1 MSAFKAF
8 VAALLLFAGAA
19 AAQDSTASSYK
30 IVSRIAGPD
39 GGWDLLDVDSVRG
52 RLYVARTGGVMAV
65 DLATSTVTA
74 DLVKGSQG
82 HGALVIPGTS
92 QVIATNGANGTA
104 VIFEGATGQIIAT
117 LTVGTKPDAIAFDPA
132 TKTIWV
138 MNPGSGDISVIDP
151 VAAKVIDTVA
161 VEGSLELAAADGEG
175 RLYVNVEDKND
186 VAVIDTRSRKLIER
200 FALAGC
206 DGPTGVAYAPD
217 AKLILSACK
226 NGVAKIMAA
235 DGHEV
240 ARLAVGARPDGALYD
255 VNRHLAFVPSGGDG
269 TLSIISLSPSPKVV
283 GVVATAKGA
292 RTAALDTSTGRIYLP
307 SAQFALPAGN
317 TRPSVIPGS
326 FEILVVAP
334 VANLHRVESGAIDP
348 ISSVIG
354 Q

>member
-1 MSAFKAF
+1 LSAFKAF
-8 VAALLLFAGAA
+8 VAALSVLLFAGPA

-52 RLYVARTGGVMAV
+52 RLYVARRGGVMAV
-65 DLATSTVTA
+65 DLATSAVTT

-92 QVIATNGANGTA
+92 RVIATNGGNGTA
-104 VIFEGATGQIIAT
+104 VMFEGATGQIIAT

-151 VAAKVIDTVA
+151 VAAKVIDTVT

-186 VAVIDTRSRKLIER
+186 LAVIDTRSRKLIER
-200 FALAGC
+200 FALASC
-206 DGPTGVAYAPD
+206 DGPTGLAYAPD
-217 AKLILSACK
+217 VKLILSACK
-226 NGVAKIMAA
+226 NGVAKITAA

-240 ARLAVGARPDGALYD
+240 ARLAVGPRPDGALYD
-255 VNRHLAFVPSGGDG
+255 IDRHLAFVPSGGDG
-269 TLSIISLSPSPKVV
+269 TLSIISLSPIPKVI

-307 SAQFALPAGN
+307 SAKFASPVGN
-317 TRPSVIPGS
+317 ARPSVIPGS

-334 VANLHRVESGAIDP
+334 VPSLP
-348 ISSVIG
+348 
-354 Q
+354 